1 MLSQCGEPE
10 RVCQAGAMP
19 EEAITHFDDLFMIVR
34 LQDDLVISTVQD
46 KPLSMF
52 FATGNIMDVMVIQI
66 LR

>member
-1 MLSQCGEPE
+1 
-10 RVCQAGAMP
+10 MP
-19 EEAITHFDDLFMIVR
+19 EEAITHFDDLFMIFI

>member
-1 MLSQCGEPE
+1 
-10 RVCQAGAMP
+10 MP